1 MTTITRASKKIF
13 GFRFQNSSVFGFSL
27 VELLVVIGIISVL
40 FSLGFVNY
48 RGFSRKQALVS
59 VARQIEGDLR
69 MAQQYALSGT
79 KPDETET
86 LKGFRFKIAG
96 LVYNIVPVYEDGA
109 LGTEGS
115 SIKSE
120 DLSGNIS
127 TISTTGGINQVMF
140 KVLGQGTDLVNPF
153 SITLTQANTGDQIII
168 TVSVGG
174 EIKYGI

>member
-1 MTTITRASKKIF
+1 MTIITRSSKRIF
-13 GFRFQNSSVFGFSL
+13 GFKFQDHSILGFTL
-27 VELLVVIGIISVL
+27 VELLVVIGIVSVL
-40 FSLGFVNY
+40 FGLGFVNY

-79 KPDETET
+79 KPDETKT
-86 LKGFRFKIAG
+86 LKGFRFKVSG
-96 LVYNIVPVYEDGA
+96 LTYDIVPVYENGV
-109 LGTEGS
+109 LGTEGD

-120 DLSGNIS
+120 DLAGNIS
-127 TISTTGGINQVMF
+127 SISTTEGINQVMF
-140 KVLGQGTDLVNPF
+140 KVLGQGTDLENPF

-174 EIKYGI
+174 EIKYGT